1 MLIKG
6 CTRVSNNLL
15 RTFVLELL
23 IVQFLNSVKKNN
35 KGNKMLFREIFILII
50 AQG

>member
-1 MLIKG
+1 M
-6 CTRVSNNLL
+6 SNNLL